1 MKDVQQQVDER
12 DIYLNEV
19 GIKDLVF
26 PVEIKNKDGKW
37 QTTHAKISLSVDLDP
52 SQRGTHMSRFVDI
65 IQKNNRIDLKH
76 IKNILAVIQEKL
88 GAKKSFIELKFEYF
102 IKKEAPV
109 SKKISFINVGVQYK
123 AWLGETFEFEMT
135 VNTPATTLCPCSKEI
150 SEFSAHNQ
158 RANISITVR
167 SNEFIWIED
176 LVKISEDSASS
187 PVYALLKRPDEKYV
201 TEYAYENP
209 RFVEDVCREVKIRLD
224 ENKIATRYKILVESF
239 ESIHNHNAFA
249 KIISEE
255 MLK

>member
-19 GIKDLVF
+19 GINNLVF
-26 PVEIKNKDGKW
+26 PIEIKNKDGEW
-37 QTTHAKISLSVDLDP
+37 QNTAAKISLSVDLDP
-52 SQRGTHMSRFVDI
+52 SQRGTHMSRFVDL
-65 IQKNNRIDLKH
+65 IQDNNRIDLKH
-76 IKNILAVIQEKL
+76 IKNILELMKERL
-88 GAKKSFIELKFEYF
+88 GAEKSFIELDFEYF

-109 SKKISFINVGVQYK
+109 SKKQSYINVGVIYK

-135 VNTPATTLCPCSKEI
+135 VETPATTLCPCSKEI
-150 SEFSAHNQ
+150 SEYSAHNQ
-158 RANISITVR
+158 RANIAITVR

-187 PVYALLKRPDEKYV
+187 PVYSLLKRPDEKYV
-201 TEYAYENP
+201 TEFAYENP

-224 ENKIATRYKILVESF
+224 EKNITKKYKILVESF

-249 KIISEE
+249 KIKSEE
-255 MLK
+255 MN

>member
-26 PVEIKNKDGKW
+26 PIEIKNKDGKW
-37 QTTHAKISLSVDLDP
+37 QTTHARISLSVDLDP
-52 SQRGTHMSRFVDI
+52 SQRGTHM
-65 IQKNNRIDLKH
+65 
-76 IKNILAVIQEKL
+76 LAVIQEKL
-88 GAKKSFIELKFEYF
+88 GAKKSFIELEFEYF

-109 SKKISFINVGVQYK
+109 SKKVSFINVGVKYK

-224 ENKIATRYKILVESF
+224 ENKIASRYKILVESF

-249 KIISEE
+249 KIISEA